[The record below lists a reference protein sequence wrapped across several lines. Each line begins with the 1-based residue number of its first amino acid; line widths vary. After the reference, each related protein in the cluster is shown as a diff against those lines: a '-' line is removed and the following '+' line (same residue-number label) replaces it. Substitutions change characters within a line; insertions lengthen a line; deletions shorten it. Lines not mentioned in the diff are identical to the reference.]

1 MKDTLDIALAQ
12 CNFLVGDLEG
22 NTRRIVENAAH
33 ARDRLGADLVVF
45 SELSLTGYPLEDLL
59 FNATI
64 LPQVEQC
71 LQTLRR
77 EVHGIHLVLG
87 APSREGGQLFNSA
100 FVIRDAALLAVYH
113 KQQLPNY
120 EVFDEKRY
128 FQAGDAPCV
137 TDILGVRVGITICE
151 DIWAGGPVEQVAAEG
166 AELIININASPYRV
180 RKTEERLE
188 VLRARIREQRV
199 PIVYVNQVG
208 GQDELVFDG
217 ESCCINRRGKP
228 CLRAPAFEPGIFTV
242 QYSKA
247 ASDLLDSDCLHAPL
261 TGAESVYP
269 ALVLGVRD
277 YVLKNR
283 FDGVV
288 LGLSG
293 GIDSALTLALAVDAL
308 GAERV
313 HAVMM
318 PFRYTSAI
326 SIEDAGALAAGLG
339 VRLDRIPIE
348 AAYAAVTGGLA
359 AVAPAPGSARDVTEE
374 NIQSRLRGVF
384 LMALSNRTG
393 RLLLTTGNKSEMS
406 VGYATL
412 YGDMAGGFA
421 PLKDVSKTLVY
432 ALARYRNGLDPVI
445 PERVLQREP
454 TAELAPGQIDRDS
467 LPPYEQLDP
476 ILEKFVEQDLSVER
490 IVADGFDRRMV
501 EHVVAMVLRNE
512 YKRRQAPPGVKITRR
527 AFGKDRRYPITS
539 GFSGTPSPPG
549 TQSQS

>member
-12 CNFLVGDLEG
+12 CNFLVGDLQG
-22 NTRRIVENAAH
+22 NTRQVIENAVH
-33 ARDRLGADLVVF
+33 ARDHLGADLVVF

-59 FNATI
+59 FNATV
-64 LPQVEQC
+64 LPGVEHC
-71 LQTLRR
+71 LQTIRR
-77 EVHGIHLVLG
+77 EVQGIHVVLG
-87 APSREGGQLFNSA
+87 APSRENGQLFNSA
-100 FVIRDAALLAVYH
+100 FVLRDAAIQAVYH
-113 KQQLPNY
+113 KQRLPNY

-128 FQAGDAPCV
+128 FRAGGEACV
-137 TDILGVRVGITICE
+137 TDIQGVRAGITICE
-151 DIWAGGPVEQVAAEG
+151 DIWAGAAVEQAVGEG

-180 RKTEERLE
+180 HKTQERLE
-188 VLRARIREQRV
+188 ILKARVREQQV

-217 ESCCINRRGKP
+217 ESCCINRQGKP
-228 CLRAPAFEPGIFTV
+228 CLRAPVFEPGIFTV
-242 QYSKA
+242 RYSRSDA
-247 ASDLLDSDCLHAPL
+247 DLLDSDCLHAPL
-261 TGAESVYP
+261 TGGESVYR

-277 YVLKNR
+277 YVQKNR

-293 GIDSALTLALAVDAL
+293 GIDSALTLVLAVDAL

-318 PFRYTSAI
+318 PFRYTSAM
-326 SIEDAGALAAGLG
+326 SVEDAGRLAANLG
-339 VRLDRIPIE
+339 VQLDQIPIE
-348 AAYAAVTGGLA
+348 AAYAAVTKGLA
-359 AVAPAPGSARDVTEE
+359 SVAPGPAQDVTEQ

-432 ALARYRNGLDPVI
+432 ELARYRNGLGQVI

-454 TAELAPGQIDRDS
+454 SAELAPDQVDRDS
-467 LPPYEQLDP
+467 LPPYELLDP
-476 ILEKFVEQDLSVER
+476 ILEKFVEQEMTVDGIVEE
-490 IVADGFDRRMV
+490 GFDRPVV
-501 EHVVAMVLRNE
+501 ERVVAMVLRNE
-512 YKRRQAPPGVKITRR
+512 YKRRQAPPGVMITRR

-539 GFSGTPSPPG
+539 GFVRNLGASG

>member
-22 NTRRIVENAAH
+22 NTRQIIDNAVH
-33 ARDRLGADLVVF
+33 ARDHLGADLVVF

-59 FNATI
+59 FNATV

-71 LQTLRR
+71 LQTLQR
-77 EVHGIHLVLG
+77 EIHGIHVVLG
-87 APSREGGQLFNSA
+87 APSKEGGQLFNSA
-100 FVIRDAALLAVYH
+100 FVIQDGATLAVYH

-128 FQAGDAPCV
+128 FHAGDAACV
-137 TDILGVRVGITICE
+137 TDIQGVQVGITICE
-151 DIWAGGPVEQVAAEG
+151 DIWVGMPVEQAVADG
-166 AELIININASPYRV
+166 AELIININASPYQV
-180 RKTEERLE
+180 HKTDERLE
-188 VLRARIREQRV
+188 ILKARVQEQRV

-217 ESCCINRRGKP
+217 ESCCINRLGEP
-228 CLRAPAFEPGIFTV
+228 CLWAPAFEPGIFTV

-247 ASDLLDSDCLHAPL
+247 DSDLLASDCLRAPL
-261 TGAESVYP
+261 TGAASVYR

-293 GIDSALTLALAVDAL
+293 GIDSALTLVLAVDAL
-308 GAERV
+308 GAEQV

-326 SIEDAGALAAGLG
+326 SIEDAGALAAGVG
-339 VRLDRIPIE
+339 VQLDQIPIE
-348 AAYAAVTGGLA
+348 EAFTAVPYGLGEGA
-359 AVAPAPGSARDVTEE
+359 SVSSPDVTEE
-374 NIQSRLRGVF
+374 NVQSRLRGVF

-432 ALARYRNGLDPVI
+432 ELARYRNGLGPVI

-454 TAELAPGQIDRDS
+454 TAELAPDQVDCDS
-467 LPPYEQLDP
+467 LPPYDQLDP
-476 ILEKFVEQDLSVER
+476 ILEKFVEQDLSVEH
-490 IVADGFDRRMV
+490 IVTDGFDRRMV
-501 EHVVAMVLRNE
+501 ERVVAMVLRNE